1 MLAYARIIIH
11 SAHYNALKMNGDCNK
26 TSFHIGRPLL
36 LALVLP
42 WYVSCGTQAV
52 EDICIVPCITKVSC
66 RLSNVVSD
74 RKMNQDEGG
83 GRDDRE
89 CDGGATAAA
98 GDQPEEQPS
107 GSKDKKVS
115 FVI

>member
-1 MLAYARIIIH
+1 MELQDIH
-11 SAHYNALKMNGDCNK
+11 TS
-26 TSFHIGRPLL
+26 SFHIGRPLL

-83 GRDDRE
+83 GGDD
-89 CDGGATAAA
+89 CG
-98 GDQPEEQPS
+98 GDQPAEEQPS
-107 GSKDKKVS
+107 GSKEKKVS
-115 FVI
+115 LVIS

>member
-1 MLAYARIIIH
+1 
-11 SAHYNALKMNGDCNK
+11 
-26 TSFHIGRPLL
+26 
-36 LALVLP
+36 
-42 WYVSCGTQAV
+42 
-52 EDICIVPCITKVSC
+52 
-66 RLSNVVSD
+66 
-74 RKMNQDEGG
+74 MNQDEGG

-115 FVI
+115 FVIFKKKWIVLNSKQVPAYILV

>member
-1 MLAYARIIIH
+1 
-11 SAHYNALKMNGDCNK
+11 
-26 TSFHIGRPLL
+26 
-36 LALVLP
+36 
-42 WYVSCGTQAV
+42 
-52 EDICIVPCITKVSC
+52 
-66 RLSNVVSD
+66 
-74 RKMNQDEGG
+74 MNQDEGG

-115 FVI
+115 FVIFKKKLDSTK

>member
-11 SAHYNALKMNGDCNK
+11 SAHYNAL
-26 TSFHIGRPLL
+26 SHIGRPLL

-115 FVI
+115 FVIF